1 MTLNSIN
8 EAIKLENEE
17 EDLFPAKALNNLK
30 MPQSQQQLEDDKR
43 SSADFYSNH
52 SSSVNEQKLPKIVY
66 KDHAV
71 RLQQLRG
78 SAANDD
84 EEDFWQ
90 DSSFSRQSGDANDAA
105 GMMVATGLP
114 NTAVLTRQ

>member
-1 MTLNSIN
+1 M
-8 EAIKLENEE
+8 
-17 EDLFPAKALNNLK
+17 
-30 MPQSQQQLEDDKR
+30 
-43 SSADFYSNH
+43 
-52 SSSVNEQKLPKIVY
+52 
-66 KDHAV
+66 

-105 GMMVATGLP
+105 AMMVATGLP